1 MSSTT
6 RAEESS
12 TTRAEESSTTRA
24 EESSTTRAWGARLAK
39 AAVALSA
46 AAVVLL
52 GGCASGDGQEPPGD
66 AAATSEQLSP
76 FQRERHDSVDAL
88 LASWAT
94 ALQDDDEDALR
105 GLIDAH
111 AAPGF
116 LESQLE
122 LARNLATVDF
132 ADFGFH
138 IGDDPEVFVPA
149 PIAKRLGA
157 IDSWGPPVY
166 LDFRIEGVDEA
177 MIHTP
182 VGLIT
187 ARHGDHWTLVSTR
200 ELQDGTHAT
209 LPAGPWG
216 YGPVTQTPVHID
228 GAGGSLVLSHP
239 ADGAEADR
247 VREMLPGAVA
257 AVSDFWG
264 TQWDRTMVVEIADS
278 ADEFSGLT
286 GNPAGRTDVAAATIS
301 LDSDTPGHGQR
312 IVFAPGALS
321 RMPADDAHMVLQHE
335 LAHAAVRTHV
345 GRGAPTWLLEG
356 TADYVAQRPVGG
368 APPPAPVPLVAAMV
382 SAHGAPDELPQNK
395 DFTGANAA
403 LAYELARSAADYI
416 VATYGEDGLRAVH
429 KALGAGGL
437 DPAAQDEALNKAI
450 GVTMNE
456 FAGGWSQWL
465 GGRFG

>member
-1 MSSTT
+1 MSGTT
-6 RAEESS
+6 RTHEPGTNRADESGAAGAVS
-12 TTRAEESSTTRA
+12 
-24 EESSTTRAWGARLAK
+24 ARLAK

-46 AAVVLL
+46 AAIVLL
-52 GGCASGDGQEPPGD
+52 GGCAPGDGQQAADGT
-66 AAATSEQLSP
+66 AATSERFSP
-76 FQRERHDSVDAL
+76 FQKERHDGVDAL

-94 ALQDDDEDALR
+94 ALRNDDEDALR
-105 GLIDAH
+105 GLIDAQ

-122 LARNLATVDF
+122 LARNLASVDF

-149 PIAKRLGA
+149 SIAERLGA

-166 LDFRIEGVDEA
+166 LDFRLEGVDEA

-182 VGLIT
+182 VGLIA
-187 ARHGDHWTLVSTR
+187 ARHGDRWTLVSTR

-209 LPAGPWG
+209 LPAGPWE

-228 GAGGSLVLSHP
+228 GAGASLVLSHP

-264 TQWDRTMVVEIADS
+264 THWDRTMVVEIAES

-286 GNPAGRTDVAAATIS
+286 GNPADRTDVAAATIS

-335 LAHAAVRTHV
+335 LAHAAVRTDV

-368 APPPAPVPLVAAMV
+368 ASAPASLPLVAAMV

-429 KALGAGGL
+429 QALGVGGL
-437 DPAAQDEALNKAI
+437 DPAAQDAALNKAI
-450 GVTMNE
+450 GVDMNE
-456 FAGGWSQWL
+456 FAGGWSRWL
-465 GGRFG
+465 GGKFG